1 MSRLLLLVAIA
12 AVAWYLFRRLRNP
25 PPGQANPPAGPQS
38 GPAQSPITRCT
49 ECGVHAP
56 ESNGV
61 HYQNLFFCCP
71 EHLNDYVRK
80 RGPQ

>member
-25 PPGQANPPAGPQS
+25 PGQAKPPAGPQS
-38 GPAQSPITRCT
+38 GSAQSPITRCT
-49 ECGVHAP
+49 ECGVHTP

-61 HYQNLFFCCP
+61 HYQDLFFCCP